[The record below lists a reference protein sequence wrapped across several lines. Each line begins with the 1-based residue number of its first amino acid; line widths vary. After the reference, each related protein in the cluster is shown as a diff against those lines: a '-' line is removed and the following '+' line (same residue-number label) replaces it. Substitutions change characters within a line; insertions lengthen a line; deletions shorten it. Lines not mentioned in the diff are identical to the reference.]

1 MGEWVL
7 AVGNPYGLSHTVT
20 VGIVSAKGR
29 VIGGPY
35 DDFIQTDASINPGNS
50 GGPLININGEVIGM
64 NTAIFANIQGNY
76 LAQGIGFAIPI
87 NLVRSVVR
95 DLRRYGKVQRGWLG
109 AMIQDVTPELA
120 ESFNLPEERGA
131 LIADLVPNGPA
142 DKGGLK
148 RGDVVLRIDATEIKD
163 SIELPKIT
171 AERLPGTTS
180 TLTVNRDG
188 QEITLAVV
196 LGEFPEAD
204 GMIPPTEAASEER
217 LGLKVQNLT
226 PELARQFGLDEKET
240 GVLIVTVQPGS
251 AADEAQI
258 RPGDILSELNRREIR
273 TVADYRQA
281 LESARQ
287 DRMLLALVKREG
299 NMLYTIIKTAPEK

>member
-1 MGEWVL
+1 
-7 AVGNPYGLSHTVT
+7 
-20 VGIVSAKGR
+20 
-29 VIGGPY
+29 
-35 DDFIQTDASINPGNS
+35 
-50 GGPLININGEVIGM
+50 
-64 NTAIFANIQGNY
+64 
-76 LAQGIGFAIPI
+76 
-87 NLVRSVVR
+87 
-95 DLRRYGKVQRGWLG
+95 
-109 AMIQDVTPELA
+109 
-120 ESFNLPEERGA
+120 
-131 LIADLVPNGPA
+131 
-142 DKGGLK
+142 
-148 RGDVVLRIDATEIKD
+148 
-163 SIELPKIT
+163 
-171 AERLPGTTS
+171 
-180 TLTVNRDG
+180 
-188 QEITLAVV
+188 
-196 LGEFPEAD
+196 
-204 GMIPPTEAASEER
+204 MIPPTEAASEER